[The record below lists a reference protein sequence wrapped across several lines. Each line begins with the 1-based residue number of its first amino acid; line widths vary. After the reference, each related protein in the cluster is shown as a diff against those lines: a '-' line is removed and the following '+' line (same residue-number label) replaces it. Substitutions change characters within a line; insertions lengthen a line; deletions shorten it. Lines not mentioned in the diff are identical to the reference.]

1 MFYRMIWADP
11 CSDTF
16 FQAFEMS
23 MTWIATTCA
32 VEGAAGVALG
42 YIDYKIK
49 TGNPP
54 DLIMALRK
62 KRLAFAKFSF
72 VMAICALMLIDK
84 PSANAVAPMVVG
96 QAYTAFKMGT
106 QMSYNLTPDR
116 FFMPRTF
123 ISMYN
128 LVLLLSIWYKL
139 REARYQKVRL
149 EY

>member
-1 MFYRMIWADP
+1 
-11 CSDTF
+11 
-16 FQAFEMS
+16 
-23 MTWIATTCA
+23 
-32 VEGAAGVALG
+32 
-42 YIDYKIK
+42 
-49 TGNPP
+49 
-54 DLIMALRK
+54 
-62 KRLAFAKFSF
+62 
-72 VMAICALMLIDK
+72 
-84 PSANAVAPMVVG
+84 
-96 QAYTAFKMGT
+96 MGT